1 MDDYISYNSQKEMEA
16 ITSWYSGWKDTEKH
30 LFIQTLQQLV
40 NPSIDDLTGDMVGCK
55 IQRDWSAPNIFTCQ
69 MKLLR
74 DWFRLWDLDEKKAF
88 ECRLRKLLDPTAI
101 EMLFGS

>member
-1 MDDYISYNSQKEMEA
+1 MQSIHETENKFNNTHRLQMDDYISYNSQKEMEA

-55 IQRDWSAPNIFTCQ
+55 IQRYVF
-69 MKLLR
+69 
-74 DWFRLWDLDEKKAF
+74 
-88 ECRLRKLLDPTAI
+88 
-101 EMLFGS
+101 